1 MEAIV
6 LAGGLGTRLRSA
18 VSNLPKCMA
27 PIGPTVISS
36 APTVISSEVEKSRPF
51 LSYILDWLRDQGV
64 EHVILSVG
72 YLREHIINWVSA
84 QSYPFDIDFAVE
96 ETPLGT
102 GGGIREALKY
112 CRGKQVFVVNGDTFF
127 PVDLKAFTFDAPIT
141 VALKPMKG
149 FDRYGAV
156 EMRFLDSAFGSARND
171 RNTPVNEGGS
181 ARNDRVEI
189 TGFREKGYCSEGLIN
204 GGVYAFNDLDL
215 SGFAPKFSFEKEVL
229 EPLKYKTHGVVQ
241 DCYFLDIGIPE
252 DYQRAQTELPEY
264 RAVKAASKKLMES
277 GADTLLIDRDGTINV
292 RIPGD
297 YVRTWAQF
305 KFLSGILEEF
315 PKWAAKFK
323 RIIVVTNQRG
333 VGRGLMTDRDLA
345 DIHSRMLQA
354 IVKAGGRIDAIL
366 TCTATD
372 DADPRR
378 KPNPGMY
385 REAKQLFP
393 EMERAIML
401 GDSRTDAAFAQNAG
415 IDFILL

>member
-27 PIGPTVISS
+27 PIGPTVISN

-51 LSYILDWLRDQGV
+51 LAYILDWLRDQGV

-84 QSYPFDIDFAVE
+84 QSYPFDIDYAVE

-127 PVDLKAFTFDAPIT
+127 PVDLKAFAFDAPIT
-141 VALKPMKG
+141 VALKPMKD

-156 EMRFLDSAFGSARND
+156 EVSAG
-171 RNTPVNEGGS
+171 
-181 ARNDRVEI
+181 EI
-189 TGFREKGYCSEGLIN
+189 TGFKEKGYCKEGLIN
-204 GGVYAFNDLDL
+204 GGVYAFKDLDL

-252 DYQRAQTELPEY
+252 DYERAQTELPEY

-305 KFLSGILEEF
+305 RFLSGILEEF

-354 IVKAGGRIDAIL
+354 IVGAGGRIDAIL

>member
-27 PIGPTVISS
+27 PIGDT
-36 APTVISSEVEKSRPF
+36 PF
-51 LSYILDWLRDQGV
+51 LSYILDWLQDQGAD
-64 EHVILSVG
+64 HVILSVG
-72 YLREHIINWVSA
+72 YLREYIINWISG
-84 QSYPFDIDFAVE
+84 QNYPFEIDFAVE

-112 CRGKQVFVVNGDTFF
+112 CHGKKVFVINGDTFF
-127 PVDLKAFTFDAPIT
+127 PVNLNAFTFDAPIT
-141 VALKPMKG
+141 VALKPMRE

-156 EMRFLDSAFGSARND
+156 EMRFLDSAF
-171 RNTPVNEGGS
+171 GS

-204 GGVYAFNDLDL
+204 GGIYALNNLDL
-215 SGFAPKFSFEKEVL
+215 SGFPEKFSFEKEVL
-229 EPLKYKTHGVVQ
+229 EPLKYKTYGIVQ

-252 DYQRAQTELPEY
+252 DYERAQTELPEY
-264 RAVKAASKKLMES
+264 RAVKAASKKLMGS
-277 GADTLLIDRDGTINV
+277 DADTLLIDRDGTINV
-292 RIPGD
+292 RIKGD
-297 YVRTWAQF
+297 YVRNRNQF
-305 KFLSGILEEF
+305 KFINGILEEF
-315 PKWAAKFK
+315 PKWAAKFR

-333 VGRGLMTDRDLA
+333 VGRGLMTDEDLA
-345 DIHSRMLQA
+345 DIHSHMLRA
-354 IVKAGGRIDAIL
+354 ITEAGGRIDAIL

-372 DADPRR
+372 DGDPRR

-385 REAKQLFP
+385 HEARQLFP

-401 GDSRTDAAFAQNAG
+401 GDSETDAAFAENAG
-415 IDFILL
+415 IPFILL

>member
-27 PIGPTVISS
+27 PIGPTVISN

-84 QSYPFDIDFAVE
+84 QSYPFDIDYAVE

-141 VALKPMKG
+141 VALKPMKD

-156 EMRFLDSAFGSARND
+156 EVSAG
-171 RNTPVNEGGS
+171 
-181 ARNDRVEI
+181 EI

-204 GGVYAFNDLDL
+204 GGVYALNDLDL

-229 EPLKYKTHGVVQ
+229 EPLKYKTYGIVQ

-252 DYQRAQTELPEY
+252 DYERAQTELPEY
-264 RAVKAASKKLMES
+264 MAVKAASKKLMES

-333 VGRGLMTDRDLA
+333 VGRGLMTDGDLA

-354 IVKAGGRIDAIL
+354 IVGAGGRIDAIL

-385 REAKQLFP
+385 HEARQLFP

-415 IDFILL
+415 IDCILL

>member
-27 PIGPTVISS
+27 PIGDI
-36 APTVISSEVEKSRPF
+36 PF

-64 EHVILSVG
+64 EHLILSVG

-127 PVDLKAFTFDAPIT
+127 PVDLKAFAFDAPIT
-141 VALKPMKG
+141 VALKPMKD
-149 FDRYGAV
+149 FDRYGAI

-171 RNTPVNEGGS
+171 RNTPANESGS

-189 TGFREKGYCSEGLIN
+189 IGFREKGYCSEGLIN
-204 GGVYAFNDLDL
+204 GGVYALNGLDL
-215 SGFAPKFSFEKEVL
+215 SGFPPKFSFEKEVL
-229 EPLKYKTHGVVQ
+229 EPLKYKTYGIVQ

-264 RAVKAASKKLMES
+264 RAVKAASKKLMGS
-277 GADTLLIDRDGTINV
+277 DADTLLIDRDGTINV

-305 KFLSGILEEF
+305 RFVSGILEEF

-354 IVKAGGRIDAIL
+354 IVNAGGRIDAIL

-385 REAKQLFP
+385 HEARQLFP
-393 EMERAIML
+393 EMESSVML
-401 GDSRTDAAFAQNAG
+401 GDSQTDAAFAQNAG

>member
-27 PIGPTVISS
+27 PIGH
-36 APTVISSEVEKSRPF
+36 TVISSEVEKSRPF
-51 LSYILDWLRDQGV
+51 LSYILDWLQDQGV

-84 QSYPFDIDFAVE
+84 QSYPFDIDYAVE

-141 VALKPMKG
+141 VALKPMKD

-171 RNTPVNEGGS
+171 SGV
-181 ARNDRVEI
+181 I
-189 TGFREKGYCSEGLIN
+189 IGFREKGYCSEGLIN
-204 GGVYAFNDLDL
+204 GGVYALNDLDL

-229 EPLKYKTHGVVQ
+229 EPLKYKTYGIVQ

-252 DYQRAQTELPEY
+252 DYERAQTELPEY

-345 DIHSRMLQA
+345 DIHSRMQQA
-354 IVKAGGRIDAIL
+354 IVKAGGGIDAIL

-385 REAKQLFP
+385 HEARQLFP
-393 EMERAIML
+393 EMESAIML